1 MRKFNLIRTHLVLNH
16 LHLGNC
22 KIVYYLFAILAV
34 CKDEEGSLFLI
45 KDENG
50 WPLSDC
56 MDCHCEAGFLTCSRT
71 LAINFPGYYRGLYV
85 HNEKCAQ
92 PQCNV
97 AKFVREN
104 RDYCEGNK
112 SPSVRNYDVKSINNI
127 SMQHLQ
133 HIYNSLSMVLTNQN
147 CIPLTWAK
155 RSNDGTEIW
164 I

>member
-1 MRKFNLIRTHLVLNH
+1 MGELNFNSDQNLIVLNH
-16 LHLGNC
+16 LLLGNC
-22 KIVYYLFAILAV
+22 IIAYYLFAIPAV
-34 CKDEEGSLFLI
+34 CKDEEGSSFLI

-56 MDCHCEAGFLTCSRT
+56 MDCHCEAGFLTCSRA

-85 HNEKCAQ
+85 HNEKCAL

-112 SPSVRNYDVKSINNI
+112 SPSVYTDYKVNDISIG
-127 SMQHLQ
+127 HLQ
-133 HIYNSLSMVLTNQN
+133 
-147 CIPLTWAK
+147 
-155 RSNDGTEIW
+155 
-164 I
+164 

>member
-1 MRKFNLIRTHLVLNH
+1 
-16 LHLGNC
+16 
-22 KIVYYLFAILAV
+22 
-34 CKDEEGSLFLI
+34 
-45 KDENG
+45 
-50 WPLSDC
+50 

-97 AKFVREN
+97 AKFAREN

-112 SPSVRNYDVKSINNI
+112 SPSVHKDYEVYII

-133 HIYNSLSMVLTNQN
+133 YVYKSLSIALENETCMYT
-147 CIPLTWAK
+147 
-155 RSNDGTEIW
+155 DGNIQW
-164 I
+164 